1 MAGCNGNGALLQHE
15 KGKNRML
22 VNKRSAWVLAVLLTA
37 LLALAG
43 CATTAPAAPQAQ
55 PAADAD
61 SAAADGSTAAA
72 AGGTLTIGLGSEP
85 ETLDP
90 GDAVYV
96 QEQFV
101 LISLFDSL
109 LSMAPDGTLHPSLA
123 LSWEP
128 NADFTEFTFQLRED
142 VTFHDGTPLTAAAVK
157 ASFDHIVSDAVLESG
172 GKSLLTDHE
181 YVETTVVDDYTA
193 TVKFASPYP
202 TFLRDAARQ
211 WLSISSPAA
220 LEQYGSDYGRNPVG
234 TGPFRFV
241 EWDAQSQVVLERNPD
256 YNWAPEFAAHQG
268 PAQLDQVIFRFLPEA
283 ATRLTAFQTG
293 EVLVASEP
301 PALDAIAS
309 EEAGEGVLATFAQ
322 PGIPG
327 IMMLNTEMAP
337 LDDIN
342 VRKALLQ
349 SLNHEEF
356 VQTAFD
362 RLGIP
367 AFNVLSPTTWSYDE
381 EAASLYRYNPEEA
394 ARLLE
399 ESGWTDSD
407 GDGIRDKDGEKLTID
422 YITSPIWEEAFNELL
437 AGYLTQAG
445 FDVQM
450 RAMDDAG
457 IAAEAAEGNFGML
470 YIYWT
475 RADPSPLRILFHSE
489 NIEGG
494 AAYTRF
500 RNAELDAALADGD
513 TQTDEELRKQ
523 DYVTAQRII
532 MENALVLPMFTINTS
547 YLHSPAVQD
556 FTFDVEGYPWIYD
569 ISLAQ

>member
-1 MAGCNGNGALLQHE
+1 MKMKSRPAI
-15 KGKNRML
+15 
-22 VNKRSAWVLAVLLTA
+22 
-37 LLALAG
+37 LLAIMVIASLVLSA
-43 CATTAPAAPQAQ
+43 CAAPAPAAPAAQ
-55 PAADAD
+55 PAAG
-61 SAAADGSTAAA
+61 AATEAATP
-72 AGGTLTIGLGSEP
+72 GGTLTVGLGSEP

-90 GDAVYV
+90 GDGVYI

-101 LISLFDSL
+101 LLNLFDSL
-109 LSMAPDGTLHPSLA
+109 LSMAPDATLHPGLA
-123 LSWEP
+123 SAWEV
-128 NADFTEFTFQLRED
+128 NDDYTEFTFNLRQD

-172 GKSLLTDHE
+172 GKTLLVDHE
-181 YVETTVVDDYTA
+181 YTATEVVDDYTA
-193 TVKFASPYP
+193 VVKFGASYP

-220 LEQYGSDYGRNPVG
+220 LEKYGTDYGRNPVG

-256 YNWAPEFAAHQG
+256 YNWAPEFATHQG
-268 PAQLDQVIFRFLPEA
+268 PALLDQVIFRFLPEA

-293 EVLVASEP
+293 EILMASEP
-301 PALDAIAS
+301 PALDAIALS
-309 EEAGEGVLATFAQ
+309 EAGEGVLETFAQ
-322 PGIPG
+322 PGIPA
-327 IMMLNTEMAP
+327 IMMVNTEKAP
-337 LDDIN
+337 TDDLN
-342 VRKALLQ
+342 VRKALIL

-356 VQTAFD
+356 VKTAFQQ
-362 RLGIP
+362 LGIP
-367 AFNVLSPTTWSYDE
+367 SYSVLSPTTWSFDE
-381 EAASLYRYNPEEA
+381 EAANLYRYDPEEA
-394 ARLLE
+394 ARLLA

-407 GDGIRDKDGEKLTID
+407 GDGILDKDGQKLTID

-437 AGYLTQAG
+437 AGYLTKAG

-457 IAAEAAEGNFGML
+457 IAAEAADGNYGML

-489 NIEGG
+489 NIDGG

-513 TQTDEELRKQ
+513 TQTDEAVREQ

-532 MENALVLPMFTINTS
+532 MENALVLPLFTVNTS
-547 YLHSPAVQD
+547 YLNAPSVQN
-556 FTFDVEGYPWIYD
+556 FSFDMEGYPWIYD
-569 ISLAQ
+569 ISLSQ

>member
-1 MAGCNGNGALLQHE
+1 M
-15 KGKNRML
+15 KNRFVVL
-22 VNKRSAWVLAVLLTA
+22 WVLLVVAS
-37 LLALAG
+37 LALSA
-43 CATTAPAAPQAQ
+43 CSAAAPAATEEQ
-55 PAADAD
+55 PAAGAEVQ
-61 SAAADGSTAAA
+61 AAAP
-72 AGGTLTIGLGSEP
+72 GGTLTVGLGSEP

-101 LISLFDSL
+101 LINLFDSL
-109 LSMAPDGTLHPSLA
+109 LSMAPDATLHPGLA
-123 LSWEP
+123 SSWEA
-128 NADFTEFTFQLRED
+128 NDDYTEFTFNLRQD
-142 VTFHDGTPLTAAAVK
+142 VTFHDGTPFDAAAVK

-172 GKSLLTDHE
+172 GKTLLVDHQ
-181 YVETTVVDDYTA
+181 YTETEVVDDYTA
-193 TVKFASPYP
+193 VVKFAAPYP

-220 LEQYGSDYGRNPVG
+220 LEKYGTDYGRNPVG

-241 EWDAQSQVVLERNPD
+241 QWDAQSQLVLERNPD

-268 PAQLDQVIFRFLPEA
+268 PALLDQVIFRFLPEA

-293 EVLVASEP
+293 EILVASEP
-301 PALDAIAS
+301 PALDAIALS
-309 EEAGEGVLATFAQ
+309 EGGEGVLETFAQ
-322 PGIPG
+322 PGIPAV
-327 IMMLNTEMAP
+327 MMINTEQAP
-337 LDDIN
+337 TDDVN
-342 VRKALLQ
+342 VRKAMIL

-356 VQTAFD
+356 VQTAFQQ
-362 RLGIP
+362 LGIP
-367 AFNVLSPTTWSYDE
+367 SYSVLSPTTWSFDE
-381 EAASLYRYNPEEA
+381 EAANLYRYNPEEA
-394 ARLLE
+394 ARLLA

-407 GDGIRDKDGEKLTID
+407 GDGILDKDGEKLTID

-437 AGYLTQAG
+437 AGYLTKAG

-457 IAAEAAEGNFGML
+457 IAAEAGEGNYSML
-470 YIYWT
+470 YMYWT

-489 NIEGG
+489 NIDGG

-500 RNAELDAALADGD
+500 SDAELDRVLADGD
-513 TQTDEELRKQ
+513 TQTDEAVRKQ

-532 MENALVLPMFTINTS
+532 MENALVLPLFTVNTS
-547 YLHSPAVQD
+547 YLNAPSVQD

-569 ISLAQ
+569 ISLSQ